1 MVLVSGGSCFMHVA
15 CVSSTSM
22 SNSKSRALLG
32 SARCLGHGVA
42 PYRPKNAAAS
52 VSAHMTPIRSIS
64 NDVVV
69 VVPTGMSCCLS
80 AVAIISNDVV
90 VVVPTGIS
98 CCLVASL
105 SAEATTANGAVVVVL
120 KGTNCCISAVATT
133 SLVGVAAASPT
144 LTLRAL
150 PTFSTSIFCTGS
162 GIATAERV
170 KLCCLGNLDSVSN
183 PFRKDELH
191 APSSINFREG
201 PNRVSG
207 ASGTAA
213 SGWLGRRGNMFGK

>member
-15 CVSSTSM
+15 CASSTSM

-52 VSAHMTPIRSIS
+52 VSAHMTPIRS
-64 NDVVV
+64 
-69 VVPTGMSCCLS
+69 
-80 AVAIISNDVV
+80 ISNDVV

>member
-90 VVVPTGIS
+90 VVVPTIML

-105 SAEATTANGAVVVVL
+105 SAVAITSNGAVVAIPTGMSCCLSAAAIVV
-120 KGTNCCISAVATT
+120 
-133 SLVGVAAASPT
+133 VAAAAS
-144 LTLRAL
+144 TLRAL
-150 PTFSTSIFCTGS
+150 FAFSTSAFCTVS
-162 GIATAERV
+162 GIATEERV
-170 KLCCLGNLDSVSN
+170 KLCCLGNLDSLSN
-183 PFRKDELH
+183 PFRKADLH
-191 APSSINFREG
+191 ASSSIIFREG